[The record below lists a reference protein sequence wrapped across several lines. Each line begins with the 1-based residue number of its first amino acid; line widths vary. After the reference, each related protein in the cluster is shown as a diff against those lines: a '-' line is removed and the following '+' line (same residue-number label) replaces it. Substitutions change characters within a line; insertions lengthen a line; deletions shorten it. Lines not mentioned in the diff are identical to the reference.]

1 MKYNNYHNRVGVTP
15 LAALSVA
22 AKATPI
28 TALISTAVS
37 VLPMLIPFIT
47 QAFQHPA
54 RDARDVIAAV
64 KQKIASMDA
73 RTRLATVIAASKQN
87 FKAADVD
94 VNELLFWYKNNY
106 PNDFKELA
114 PDDKKYWNEYLDY
127 YRNTFLLQ
135 RPDLQSQ
142 YLDPAYFN
150 NTEIYYTPPGST
162 SATTTKAGM
171 NIFAT
176 LALVGAGIYLISKK
190 KK

>member
-15 LAALSVA
+15 AAALLVA

-114 PDDKKYWNEYLDY
+114 ADDKKYWNQYLDY
-127 YRNTFLLQ
+127 YRNQFLLQ

-142 YLDPAYFN
+142 YLDPSYFN

-162 SATTTKAGM
+162 SATTKAGM